1 MTNKITTEDLIQQYF
16 TTEEAQQLRKEISE
30 EVEKIQWG
38 GRRKNAGRKAKSGV
52 VLDFRIRVSEKE
64 KEFIDYARSHHLDYD
79 ELMQG

>member
-1 MTNKITTEDLIQQYF
+1 MTNKITTEDLIN
-16 TTEEAQQLRKEISE
+16 QLPKELAEQVRQNVAE

-64 KEFIDYARSHHLDYD
+64 KEFIDYARSHHLNYD